1 MYKKGL
7 IGNSNL
13 SVSDDDSLAS
23 KYLPSDGFAIQG
35 SVRCHAETCNF
46 IVDGETH
53 RISSSIVMDL
63 YTQYENIKKYEELT
77 GKKIT
82 KEYDVDNAGKLVMC
96 DIRSLLSYKKTFKD
110 ITNLIGICRT
120 IELDKQLKIKDNI
133 KL

>member
-1 MYKKGL
+1 
-7 IGNSNL
+7 
-13 SVSDDDSLAS
+13 
-23 KYLPSDGFAIQG
+23 
-35 SVRCHAETCNF
+35 
-46 IVDGETH
+46 
-53 RISSSIVMDL
+53 MDL